1 MLSSIK
7 SPTQALVST
16 LGSLS
21 FDQLPA
27 DVVDRSKEL
36 LLDHL
41 GVSLYGATFEWCR
54 ILRETIEQ
62 GSGNKESSIYGAGR
76 TSARDAALVNGTAGH
91 AIELDDTH
99 DESLSHPG
107 AVVFSAAVAT
117 AEASGRS
124 GADLLVGAVAGYE
137 AQCRIG
143 AALGKTLLRRGIHPT
158 AHLGAFG
165 AAAATSRLLQ
175 LTSDQMTWAFGLAGS
190 MASGI
195 MKFTQDPQGTMIKR
209 LHAGMPAERGILAAQ
224 LASRGF
230 TGPRNIIEGDFGYAT
245 TFAEGADLSRITRN
259 LGEVFE
265 ISKISVKLYPCCR
278 LFHALIEAIAECR
291 ASPSFSPAKIKQIKV
306 FGPANMIDGH
316 FELRPQST
324 MSAQYSLPFTT
335 AVALLADPSDPANF
349 EDDARRRSD
358 FLQMADKVAAAA
370 DPELEAVYPQKL
382 PGRVQI
388 KLHDGNILESVVLD
402 SRSTPANPIN
412 RSDVVAKFKRLTSG
426 LLSPV
431 HQDDIIHCVMTL
443 DSAPNTSRLASL
455 LRSS

>member
-62 GSGNKESSIYGAGR
+62 GGGNKESSIYGAGR

>member
-7 SPTQALVST
+7 SPTQALIAT

-27 DVVDRSKEL
+27 DVVGRSKEL

-54 ILRETIEQ
+54 ILREMIEQ
-62 GSGNKESSIYGAGR
+62 GGGTQESSIYGAGR
-76 TSARDAALVNGTAGH
+76 VTARDAALVNGTAGH

-117 AEASGRS
+117 AEANGRS

-143 AALGKTLLRRGIHPT
+143 AAIGKTLLRKGIHPT

-165 AAAATSRLLQ
+165 AASAASRLLQ
-175 LTSDQMTWAFGLAGS
+175 LTPDQMTWAFGLAGS

-195 MKFTQDPQGTMIKR
+195 MKFTQDPEGTMIKR

-245 TFAEGADLSRITRN
+245 TFAEGIDLSRITRN
-259 LGEVFE
+259 LGESFE
-265 ISKISVKLYPCCR
+265 ISKISIKLYPCCR
-278 LFHALIEAIAECR
+278 LFHALIEAIDECR
-291 ASPSFSPAKIKQIKV
+291 ATPSFSPAKIKEVRV
-306 FGPANMIDGH
+306 FGPANMIEGH
-316 FELRPQST
+316 VERRPQST

-335 AVALLADPSDPANF
+335 AIALLADPSDPAAF
-349 EDDARRRSD
+349 ESDARCRND
-358 FLQMADKVAAAA
+358 ILQMTDKVAAFA
-370 DPELEAVYPQKL
+370 DPELEKVYPQKL

-388 KLHDGNILESVVLD
+388 ELHDGNVLESVVLD
-402 SRSTPANPIN
+402 SRSTPENPIN
-412 RSDVVAKFKRLTSG
+412 RSDVIAKFKKMTSE
-426 LLSPV
+426 LLSPIR
-431 HQDDIIHCVMTL
+431 QDDIIDCVMTL
-443 DSAPNTSRLASL
+443 DVAPNISRLASL